1 MYTKIKSPLWI
12 IVIGCAFYITV
23 ALIYSEKYQIPALV
37 AILIF
42 DLIIILSTM
51 VPKATDAEC
60 KKYEKWMDEEKE
72 SDTSDT
78 AFCHGAAIAKFT
90 VIWVSS
96 KNVFKCPKI

>member
-1 MYTKIKSPLWI
+1 MFTKIKSPLWI

-23 ALIYSEKYQIPALV
+23 ALIYSEKYQISALV

-60 KKYEKWMDEEKE
+60 KKYEKWMEPKE
-72 SDTSDT
+72 PKSDND
-78 AFCHGAAIAKFT
+78 FCHGIAIAKFT